1 MTVSHLGA
9 KKNVPAYSESSL
21 LGQVKKDIE
30 QDCLLSW
37 TRESLFVFAR
47 FRGGGCHLT
56 NMKTMQCYH
65 LTTKIL
71 EKGATLQ
78 TIFQRKGD

>member
-30 QDCLLSW
+30 QDCLLQGQAQ
-37 TRESLFVFAR
+37 LD
-47 FRGGGCHLT
+47 
-56 NMKTMQCYH
+56 
-65 LTTKIL
+65 
-71 EKGATLQ
+71 
-78 TIFQRKGD
+78 QRVAFCFCKVQGLGVSFD